1 MNDVSPSMD
10 LISLAEDFIAAKQ
23 EEISL
28 ELSRKYLLS
37 SDEVSEIVS
46 TFLEDSYGPA
56 MALAGE
62 IEK

>member
-10 LISLAEDFIAAKQ
+10 LISLAEDFIATKQ

-28 ELSRKYLLS
+28 ELAGKYLLS
-37 SDEVSEIVS
+37 LDEVSEIVS

-56 MALAGE
+56 MALAVVTP
-62 IEK
+62 